1 MKKIIVNSIICLN
14 PFIFTKLSLYL
25 VVHRILISIVPD
37 QEVRPS
43 NRGRKEGAAYKVW
56 HRIVLQPVYPQC
68 FMAAQVA
75 SQFFIILLHYI
86 WKVFQTLLVNRRL
99 KQSNKLNIKKV
110 TFFSIFYFTFQ
121 INLVTMKN
129 KIKNIGLVLIFIQ
142 KLFPKLMSKSNV
154 QMWHI

>member
-25 VVHRILISIVPD
+25 VVHRMLISLVPG
-37 QEVRPS
+37 QEVRPA
-43 NRGRKEGAAYKVW
+43 NKGRKEGAAYKVW
-56 HRIVLQPVYPQC
+56 HRIVLRPVYPQC
-68 FMAAQVA
+68 FIAAQVLLLA

-121 INLVTMKN
+121 INLVTIKN
-129 KIKNIGLVLIFIQ
+129 KQKNIGLV
-142 KLFPKLMSKSNV
+142 
-154 QMWHI
+154 